1 MSIPSYSGQTYVA
14 YLDISGFKEMM
25 KNEKKARSVLD
36 RFYGTIYDIPYETPA
51 LDSPLAIR
59 MNAVAVSDCAVL
71 FLSSGSE
78 ESCRDVDKI
87 EGLPKLLEFIKK
99 TNRALVK
106 KSFGFPFM
114 TTCSIAYGNFEYR
127 NKSDREYV
135 RKNCIMG
142 TAYVRALLDSESNE
156 SKMRP
161 GECRILKANLELL
174 PSQNRIFHLLESR
187 KTYYYFYWM
196 LENPQDIRRFKRK
209 YRKIWEGTYSR
220 LIELLQNSASR
231 TDIQNDGGF

>member
-1 MSIPSYSGQTYVA
+1 
-14 YLDISGFKEMM
+14 MM

-36 RFYGTIYDIPYETPA
+36 RFYETIYNIPYETPDS
-51 LDSPLAIR
+51 DSPLATRI
-59 MNAVAVSDCAVL
+59 NAVAVSDCAVL

-78 ESCRDVDKI
+78 ESNRDVDKI
-87 EGLPKLLEFIKK
+87 EGLPKLLKFIKK
-99 TNRALVK
+99 TNRALVR

-114 TTCSIAYGNFEYR
+114 TTCSIAYGDFEYR

-142 TAYVRALLDSESNE
+142 TAYVRALLDSESSE

-161 GECRILKANLELL
+161 GECRILKDNLDLL
-174 PSQNRIFHLLESR
+174 PSQNPVFQLLDSR

-220 LIELLQNSASR
+220 LIKLLQNPASR
-231 TDIQNDGGF
+231 TSIRNNRSSSF